1 VLARPLSCALCMMM
15 VSAFAARGL
24 AQGTEAQPEAVQ
36 TAQQAEQERAMS
48 VMDDEARQ
56 HFQIGKTLYDAGRFP
71 EAATE
76 FEKAYEKSG
85 RPQLLYNL
93 YVANR
98 DASNWAA
105 AIAALRG
112 YLEKVPDA
120 PDRINLKARL
130 QSMEAA
136 SAAREAEQQA
146 KADEEPERREQ
157 TDVAPTTRTEKVRS
171 VVPLVLMGAGGALV
185 LGGAVTGFLTK
196 SKTDDLDGTCDGKGC
211 PASESDNIDSAKTL
225 ALTTDVLFGVGIV
238 TAGVGAVLFFTG
250 ALDSEREVPIANL
263 SCGAHACGATLTGR
277 F

>member
-15 VSAFAARGL
+15 VSAFAARGF
-24 AQGTEAQPEAVQ
+24 AQDTEAQPEAVQ

-71 EAATE
+71 EAASE

-98 DASNWAA
+98 DASNWGA

-130 QSMEAA
+130 QSMETA
-136 SAAREAEQQA
+136 AAREAEQQK
-146 KADEEPERREQ
+146 KANEEAERQ
-157 TDVAPTTRTEKVRS
+157 KQADAAPTTRTEKVRS
-171 VVPLVLMGAGGALV
+171 MVPIVLMGAGGALV

-196 SKTDDLDGTCDGKGC
+196 GKTDDLDGTCESKGC

-225 ALTTDVLFGVGIV
+225 AITTDVLLGVGIV

-250 ALDSEREVPIANL
+250 ALDSERQVPIANL